1 MRAFAYRHLRMRFT
15 KRSDP
20 EKAAMIEIATR
31 MKAAVAGMSCVQH
44 KLPAVPTVTGTPD
57 HVLVTVSA
65 CCEPFRRVVEKRL
78 AENFG
83 LRK

>member
-1 MRAFAYRHLRMRFT
+1 
-15 KRSDP
+15 
-20 EKAAMIEIATR
+20 MIEIATR
-31 MKAAVAGMSCVQH
+31 MKATVAGMSCVQH

-83 LRK
+83 RRK